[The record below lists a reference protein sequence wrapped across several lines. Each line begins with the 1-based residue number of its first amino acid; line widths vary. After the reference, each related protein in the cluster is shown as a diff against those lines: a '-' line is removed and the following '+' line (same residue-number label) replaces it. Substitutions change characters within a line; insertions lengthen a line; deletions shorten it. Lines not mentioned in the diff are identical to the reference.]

1 MTSTVTES
9 EVAVVGAGPTGL
21 LLAGDLAAAG
31 IRVVLLERRG
41 QESNLTRAF
50 GVHARTLEQ
59 LDARG
64 VADELIAT
72 GTPLSRLRIF
82 NALELDLGQLPTRF
96 PFILVTPQSN
106 TERVLQERAL
116 KAGAVLLRDH
126 RVTGLT
132 QDADGVT
139 LQVETADGPVT
150 HRARYVVGAD
160 GVHSAVRELC
170 GIPYPGEAVVNS
182 VVLADVRLERTP
194 SSQMT
199 MGATAEGFAFL
210 VPFGDGWYRVI
221 AWDRQRQLPDDAP
234 VDLDEVA
241 ELTRRA
247 LGEDYGLHDA
257 RWMSRFHSDE
267 RQVPRY
273 RDGRVLLAG
282 DAAHCHSPAGGQGM
296 NTGLQDAANLSW
308 KLAAVVRGQ
317 SPQSL
322 LDTYQDERH
331 PVGKLV
337 LRLSGGLIRMALAQS
352 TALRAVRS
360 MVGGMGGVVNPLVS
374 RGARLVSGIG
384 IQYRAEPGAHPLAGK
399 RVPDLRLAQDS
410 PDAPARLHD
419 ALRTGK
425 FVLVSTDER
434 APGAV
439 FSSLEPEV
447 TAPWE
452 GRLVHAAPADPHG
465 KLRAT
470 VLLVR
475 PDGYAAWA
483 AADPSRDELR
493 RALVRWLGEADD
505 Q

>member
-31 IRVVLLERRG
+31 IRVVVLEKRAA
-41 QESNLTRAF
+41 ESNLTRAF
-50 GVHARTLEQ
+50 AVHARTLEQ

-64 VADELIAT
+64 LADGLIAT
-72 GTPLSRLRIF
+72 GTPISRLRLF
-82 NALELDLGQLPTRF
+82 NSLELDLAQLPSRF
-96 PFILVTPQSN
+96 PFVLITPQSH
-106 TERVLQERAL
+106 TERLLQERAL
-116 KAGAVLLRDH
+116 EAGAVLLRDH
-126 RVTGLT
+126 RVTGLR

-139 LQVETADGPVT
+139 LQAQTADGPVS
-150 HRARYVVGAD
+150 HRTRYVVGAD
-160 GVHSAVRELC
+160 GVRSSVRELA
-170 GIPYPGEAVVNS
+170 GIPFPGESVVNS
-182 VVLADVRLERTP
+182 VVLADVRLERAPGELLTV
-194 SSQMT
+194 
-199 MGATAEGFAFL
+199 GATGDGFAFV
-210 VPFGDGWYRVI
+210 VPFGDGFYRVI
-221 AWDRQRQLPDDAP
+221 AWDRHHQLPDDAP
-234 VDLDEVA
+234 VELDDLA
-241 ELTRRA
+241 ELTRRT

-257 RWMSRFHSDE
+257 RWVSRFHSDE

-296 NTGLQDAANLSW
+296 NTGLQDAANLGW

-317 SPQSL
+317 APESL
-322 LDTYQDERH
+322 LDSYQDERH

-360 MVGGMGGVVNPLVS
+360 MVGGMGGVVNPLVA
-374 RGARLVSGIG
+374 RGARMVSGIG
-384 IQYRAEPGAHPLAGK
+384 IHYRAEPGSHPLAGK

-410 PDAPARLHD
+410 ADAPGRLYE
-419 ALRTGK
+419 ALRAGK

-434 APGAV
+434 APGSV
-439 FSSLEPEV
+439 FSGLEPEV
-447 TAPWE
+447 TAPWR
-452 GRLVHAAPADPHG
+452 GRVVHTAPADPHG

-483 AADPSRDELR
+483 AADPSREELR
-493 RALVRWLGEADD
+493 RALTHWVGEPDEG
-505 Q
+505 